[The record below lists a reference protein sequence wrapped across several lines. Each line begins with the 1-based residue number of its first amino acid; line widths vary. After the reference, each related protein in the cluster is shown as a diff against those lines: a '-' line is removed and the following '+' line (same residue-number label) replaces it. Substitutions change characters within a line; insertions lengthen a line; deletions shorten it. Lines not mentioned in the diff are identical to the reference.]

1 MGFGINLHCSGF
13 METEIAD
20 IKLAGMK
27 RILATA
33 NHRLLWIIRI
43 LILIIDYNQSFT
55 VIRSSWMVLG

>member
-1 MGFGINLHCSGF
+1 MGFGINLYCGGL

-43 LILIIDYNQSFT
+43 LILIIDYN
-55 VIRSSWMVLG
+55 